1 MLARMLFRG
10 VTLIGIIF
18 SLTIFFVLSATAI
31 LAWEPLPMI
40 GELRDWIS
48 QVWSLAG
55 MRAILLGVALGA
67 IMTGLRVLIGAD
79 RPYEG

>member
-1 MLARMLFRG
+1 MLVRKFYSG
-10 VTLIGIIF
+10 VTLIGFIF
-18 SLTIFFVLSATAI
+18 IFTILFILSATAI
-31 LAWEPLPMI
+31 LAWMPLPLI
-40 GELRDWIS
+40 GEMRDWIS

-67 IMTGLRVLIGAD
+67 IMTGLRVLMGAD